1 MANHVSALKR
11 ARQDEKK
18 RAQHRGQRSE
28 MRSAIKKLQAAV
40 TSGDKDNANILLKS
54 AISKLD
60 RAGRKGL
67 IHAKQASRS
76 ASRLNTS
83 VKAMS

>member
-1 MANHVSALKR
+1 MANHASALKR

-18 RAQHRGQRSE
+18 RGDHRGQRSE
-28 MRSAIKKLQAAV
+28 MRTAIKKVQMAV
-40 TSGDKDNANILLKS
+40 ADGDKDNANALLKS

-60 RAGRKGL
+60 KAGRKGL
-67 IHAKQASRS
+67 IHSKQASRS

-83 VKAMS
+83 IKNMA

>member
-1 MANHVSALKR
+1 MANHASALKR

-18 RAQHRGQRSE
+18 REQNHAQRSE
-28 MRSAIKKLQAAV
+28 MRTAIKKVKAAV
-40 TSGDKDNANILLKS
+40 ESGEKDNANALLKN

-67 IHAKQASRS
+67 LHSRQASRS
-76 ASRLNTS
+76 VSRLNAS
-83 VKAMS
+83 VKSMS